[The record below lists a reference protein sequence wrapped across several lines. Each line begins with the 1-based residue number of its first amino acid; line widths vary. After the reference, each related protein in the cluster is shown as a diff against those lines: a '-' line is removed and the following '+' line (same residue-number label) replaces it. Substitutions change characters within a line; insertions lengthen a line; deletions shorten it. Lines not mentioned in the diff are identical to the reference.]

1 MELVETSTT
10 RNEEVLKLKVIPP
23 LELKRLWNCYI
34 KPYVCR
40 NMSIVEGAVELSELI
55 YSSSIFATMFT

>member
-1 MELVETSTT
+1 MELVETCTT

-23 LELKRLWNCYI
+23 LNLKRLWNYYI
-34 KPYVCR
+34 MPYVCR

-55 YSSSIFATMFT
+55 Y

>member
-23 LELKRLWNCYI
+23 LKLKRLWNCYI
-34 KPYVCR
+34 MPYVCR

-55 YSSSIFATMFT
+55 Y